1 MTQILKSVKSAQS
14 ADKFMNFI
22 TPPSRPTFWRVI
34 LIVTAALPLLSI
46 WNLINLAARLG
57 VDIFTRASWQAGIA
71 ALVMLASM
79 ALLGLGISFTKTG
92 DQLWSRVEALGFIP
106 KIFGIALIVIA
117 STGFP
122 LVVTNSFFQNIL
134 GGEAWVRMLVFWM
147 FSLAGM
153 WGVKIFR
160 KEISWSLALIVFML
174 CQSVLQTLLIN
185 IPLVTAY
192 PFAMGWSE
200 TSRYY
205 YPSLFLSRDIY
216 GEQFALPILHPTLHA
231 LLAPPYLFDA
241 PLWFHRFWQTFLRL
255 ALAGLIVP
263 ALMARLSIQNRGVK
277 IFTGMWMILFLLM
290 GPIYLHL
297 IIPVLILLYGFSP
310 HRPTRS
316 WVAVLL
322 ASLWAGTSRVN
333 WYVMPGMIVA
343 VLYLL
348 EVPLTCNGRSLTSAR
363 GIRMNHVLR
372 YLLKPALWFV
382 VGTATAY
389 ASMQIYIAFSG
400 IPNPEDFFTS
410 LSSPLLWYRLLPNES
425 YAFGILPAAIFV
437 SLPMWIVLYQQFR
450 SRRADWHPVRIFFI
464 LAALL
469 ALFLGGLVVS
479 LKIGGGADLH
489 NLDAYF
495 TMLLIVFS
503 YLVFARYTPEKR
515 TAEFIPL
522 PWGNVMSIIVI
533 PILFLTQ
540 TNISFKTYDKSRTDA
555 VLQTL
560 QEKVDQVNAN
570 GGEILFIT
578 QRHLISMGMLHNVTL
593 VPEYEREEL
602 MEMAMSNNEEFLAHF
617 KQEMES
623 QRFDLIVV
631 DPLTFKI
638 LARRRA
644 FSEENNVW
652 VRGIMRPILCN
663 YRLEESFLED
673 EVALY
678 VPQEGERV
686 CP

>member
-1 MTQILKSVKSAQS
+1 
-14 ADKFMNFI
+14 MNI
-22 TPPSRPTFWRVI
+22 IIQPSRSTFWRVI

-57 VDIFTRASWQAGIA
+57 VNISTSVSWLAGLA
-71 ALVMLASM
+71 ALAMLTLL
-79 ALLGLGISFTKTG
+79 ALLGLVISFSKAR
-92 DQLWSRVEALGFIP
+92 DQLWARVEALGHIHKWIGIP
-106 KIFGIALIVIA
+106 LIIVALA
-117 STGFP
+117 GFP
-122 LVVTNSFFQNIL
+122 LVVANPFFRKIL
-134 GGEAWVRMLVFWM
+134 NGEEWVRMLVFWM

-153 WGVKIFR
+153 WGIKLFR
-160 KEISWSLALIVFML
+160 KNISWSVALIVFML
-174 CQSVLQTLLIN
+174 CQSVLQLLVIN
-185 IPLVTAY
+185 LPLITSY

-205 YPSLFLSRDIY
+205 YPSLFLSQKIY
-216 GEQFALPILHPTLHA
+216 GEGFPLPILHPTLHA
-231 LLAPPYLFDA
+231 LLTPPYLFDA
-241 PLWFHRFWQTFLRL
+241 PLWFHRFWQVFLRL

-263 ALMARLSIQNRGVK
+263 ALMTRLAIQDRALK
-277 IFTGMWMILFLLM
+277 IFAGMWMILFLLM

-297 IIPVLILLYGFSP
+297 AVPVLILLYGFSP
-310 HRPTRS
+310 RRPAQA
-316 WVAVLL
+316 WFAVLL
-322 ASLWAGTSRVN
+322 ASIWAGTSRIN
-333 WYVMPGMIVA
+333 WYVMPGMIAA
-343 VLYLL
+343 VLYFL
-348 EVPLTCNGRSLTSAR
+348 EIPYDSKNFW
-363 GIRMNHVLR
+363 R
-372 YLLKPALWFV
+372 YISKPALWFV
-382 VGTATAY
+382 AGTLTAY
-389 ASMQIYIAFSG
+389 LSMQMYIAFSG
-400 IPNPEDFFTS
+400 ILNPENFFTS

-425 YAFGILPAAIFV
+425 YVFGILPAAIFV
-437 SLPMWIVLYQQFR
+437 SLPMWIVMYQQIR
-450 SRRADWHPVRIFFI
+450 SRRADWHPVRLTFT

-469 ALFLGGLVVS
+469 ALFLGGLLVS

-503 YLVFARYTPEKR
+503 YLVFARYTPEDNR

-522 PWGNVMSIIVI
+522 KWGSVMSVIVI
-533 PILFLTQ
+533 PMLFLTQ
-540 TNISFKTYDKSRTDA
+540 SNIGFKIYDESRTDA
-555 VLQTL
+555 VLESL
-560 QEKVDQVNAN
+560 QEKVDQVNVE

-578 QRHLISMGMLHNVTL
+578 QRHLISMGMLENVTL

-602 MEMAMSNNEEFLAHF
+602 MEMAMSNNEEFLALF
-617 KQEMES
+617 KQDMQA

-663 YRLEESFLED
+663 YRLDVAFPED

>member
-1 MTQILKSVKSAQS
+1 
-14 ADKFMNFI
+14 MNLI
-22 TPPSRPTFWRVI
+22 TPSSRSTFWRVI
-34 LIVTAALPLLSI
+34 LIITAALPLLSI
-46 WNLINLAARLG
+46 WNLIDLAAKLG
-57 VDIFTRASWQAGIA
+57 VNLSTQISWQAGIA
-71 ALVMLASM
+71 ALAILALL
-79 ALLGLGISFTKTG
+79 ALLGLGLSFTKTG
-92 DQLWSRVEALGFIP
+92 DQLWGRVEALGFIQ
-106 KIFGIALIVIA
+106 KKFGIVIIVIALI
-117 STGFP
+117 GFP
-122 LVVTNSFFQNIL
+122 LVIANSFFQQIL
-134 GGEAWVRMLVFWM
+134 GGEAWVRMFVFWM
-147 FSLAGM
+147 FALAGL
-153 WGVKIFR
+153 WGVKTFR
-160 KEISWSLALIVFML
+160 KEIDWSIALIVFML
-174 CQSVLQTLLIN
+174 CQSVLLLLLIN
-185 IPLVTAY
+185 IPSVTAY
-192 PFAMGWSE
+192 PFSMGWSE

-205 YPSLFLSRDIY
+205 YPSLFLSRKIY

-231 LLAPPYLFDA
+231 LFAPPYLFDA
-241 PLWFHRFWQTFLRL
+241 PLWAHRFWQTILRL
-255 ALAGLIVP
+255 ALAGLIAP
-263 ALMARLSIQNRGVK
+263 ALLSRLSIQNRGVK
-277 IFTGMWMILFLLM
+277 IFTGMWMILFVLM

-297 IIPVLILLYGFSP
+297 AIPVLILLWGFSV
-310 HRPTRS
+310 HSSTRT

-333 WYVMPGMIVA
+333 WYVVPGMIAA

-348 EVPLTCNGRSLTSAR
+348 EVPFNGK
-363 GIRMNHVLR
+363 NFWR
-372 YLLKPALWFV
+372 YIFKPASWFF
-382 VGTATAY
+382 VGTLTAF

-437 SLPMWIVLYQQFR
+437 SLPMWIVLYAQFR
-450 SRRADWHPVRIFFI
+450 TRRADWHPVRIFFI
-464 LAALL
+464 VAALL
-469 ALFLGGLVVS
+469 ALFVGGLIVS

-495 TMLLIVFS
+495 TMLLIVIS
-503 YLVFARYTPEKR
+503 YLVFARYTPEKGTVETR

-522 PWGNVMSIIVI
+522 YWGNAMSVIII

-540 TNISFKTYDKSRTDA
+540 SNIAFKTYDPSRTDV
-555 VLQTL
+555 VLQSL
-560 QEKVDQVNAN
+560 QSHVDEVNAD

-578 QRHLISMGMLHNVTL
+578 QRHLISMGMLHDVTL

-602 MEMAMSNNEEFLAHF
+602 MEMAMSNNEAFLAHF

-663 YRLEESFLED
+663 YRLEESFPQD
-673 EVALY
+673 GVALY
-678 VPQEGERV
+678 TPQEGERV

>member
-1 MTQILKSVKSAQS
+1 MYLLNLI
-14 ADKFMNFI
+14 I
-22 TPPSRPTFWRVI
+22 PPSRSTFWRVT

-46 WNLINLAARLG
+46 WNLVNLAARLG
-57 VDIFTRASWQAGIA
+57 VDISTRTAWQAGIA
-71 ALVMLASM
+71 ALGMLALL
-79 ALLGLGISFTKTG
+79 ALLGLGISLKSGEQFWG
-92 DQLWSRVEALGFIP
+92 RVEALDRLHKWIGIP
-106 KIFGIALIVIA
+106 LVVIA
-117 STGFP
+117 AAGFP
-122 LVVTNSFFQNIL
+122 LVITTPFFKEVL
-134 GGEAWVRMLVFWM
+134 GGEAWVRMFVFWM

-153 WGVKIFR
+153 WGIKIFR
-160 KEISWSLALIVFML
+160 KELSWSIALIVFMI
-174 CQSVLQTLLIN
+174 CQSVLQLLLIN
-185 IPLVTAY
+185 VSSVTAY
-192 PFAMGWSE
+192 PFALGWSE

-205 YPSLFLSRDIY
+205 YPSLFLSQKIY
-216 GEQFALPILHPTLHA
+216 GEKFPWPILHPSLHL

-241 PLWFHRFWQTFLRL
+241 PLWFHRFWQVFLRL
-255 ALAGLIVP
+255 AFAGLIAP
-263 ALMARLSIQNRGVK
+263 ALISRLSIQSRGVK
-277 IFTGMWMILFLLM
+277 IFAGMWMFLFLLM

-297 IIPVLILLYGFSP
+297 TIPVLILLYGFSP
-310 HRPTRS
+310 QDSRRV
-316 WVAVLL
+316 WLAVLL
-322 ASLWAGTSRVN
+322 ASIWAGISRIN
-333 WYVMPGMIVA
+333 WYPVPGMIAA

-348 EVPLTCNGRSLTSAR
+348 EVPYNGKN
-363 GIRMNHVLR
+363 IFN
-372 YLLKPALWFV
+372 YLIKPALWFV
-382 VGTATAY
+382 AGTVIAY
-389 ASMQIYIAFSG
+389 VSMQVYIAFSG
-400 IPNPEDFFTS
+400 IPNPSDFYTS

-425 YAFGILPAAIFV
+425 YPFGILPAALFV
-437 SLPMWIVLYQQFR
+437 SLPMWIILYAQFR
-450 SRRADWHPVRIFFI
+450 SRRADWHLVRLFFI

-469 ALFLGGLVVS
+469 VLFLGGLIVS
-479 LKIGGGADLH
+479 VKIGGGADLH

-503 YLVFARYTPEKR
+503 YLVFARCAPEDNR

-522 PWGNVMSIIVI
+522 KWGSVMSVIVI

-540 TNISFKTYDKSRTDA
+540 SNIGFKSYDKSRTDS
-555 VLQTL
+555 VLQSL
-560 QEKVDQVNAN
+560 QGYVDEVNAES
-570 GGEILFIT
+570 GEILFIT
-578 QRHLISMGMLHNVTL
+578 QRQLVSLGMLENVTL

-602 MEMAMSNNEEFLAHF
+602 MEMAMSNNEEFLARF

-663 YRLEESFLED
+663 YRLEESFPED
-673 EVALY
+673 EIALY

>member
-1 MTQILKSVKSAQS
+1 
-14 ADKFMNFI
+14 MNFI
-22 TPPSRPTFWRVI
+22 TPPSRSTFWRVI
-34 LIVTAALPLLSI
+34 LVVTAALPLLSI
-46 WNLINLAARLG
+46 WNLINLAAKLD
-57 VDIFTRASWQAGIA
+57 VNLSTQTSWQAGIA
-71 ALVMLASM
+71 VLAILTSL
-79 ALLGLGISFTKTG
+79 ALLGLGVSFTKTG
-92 DQLWSRVEALGFIP
+92 DQLWGRVEALGFIQ
-106 KIFGIALIVIA
+106 KKFGIVIIVVALI
-117 STGFP
+117 GFP
-122 LVVTNSFFQNIL
+122 LVIANSFFQQIL

-147 FSLAGM
+147 FALAGM

-160 KEISWSLALIVFML
+160 KEFDWPIALIVFML
-174 CQSVLQTLLIN
+174 CQSTLLLLLIN
-185 IPLVTAY
+185 IPSVTAY
-192 PFAMGWSE
+192 PFSMGWSE

-205 YPSLFLSRDIY
+205 YPSLFLSRKIY
-216 GEQFALPILHPTLHA
+216 GEQIALPILHPTLHA
-231 LLAPPYLFDA
+231 LLAPPYWFDA
-241 PLWFHRFWQTFLRL
+241 PLWAHRFWQTFLRL
-255 ALAGLIVP
+255 ALAGLIAP
-263 ALMARLSIQNRGVK
+263 ALLSRLSIQNRGVK
-277 IFTGMWMILFLLM
+277 IFAGMWMILFLLM

-297 IIPVLILLYGFSP
+297 AIPVLILLWGFSV
-310 HRPTRS
+310 HSSTRA

-333 WYVMPGMIVA
+333 WYVVPGMIAA

-348 EVPLTCNGRSLTSAR
+348 EVPYNGK
-363 GIRMNHVLR
+363 NFWR
-372 YLLKPALWFV
+372 YIFKPASWFF
-382 VGTATAY
+382 VGTLTAF

-437 SLPMWIVLYQQFR
+437 SLPMWIVLYAQFR

-469 ALFLGGLVVS
+469 ALFVGGLIVS

-515 TAEFIPL
+515 TAETRTAEFIPL
-522 PWGNVMSIIVI
+522 PWGNAMSVIII

-540 TNISFKTYDKSRTDA
+540 SNIAFKTYDPSRTDA
-555 VLQTL
+555 VLQSL
-560 QEKVDQVNAN
+560 QSHVDEVNAN

-578 QRHLISMGMLHNVTL
+578 QRHLISMGMLQDVTL

-602 MEMAMSNNEEFLAHF
+602 MEMAMSKDEAFLAHF

-663 YRLEESFLED
+663 YRLEESYPED
-673 EVALY
+673 EIALY

>member
-1 MTQILKSVKSAQS
+1 
-14 ADKFMNFI
+14 MNFI
-22 TPPSRPTFWRVI
+22 TPPSRSTFWRVI

-46 WNLINLAARLG
+46 WNLINLAAKLN
-57 VDIFTRASWQAGIA
+57 VNLSTQTSWQAGIA
-71 ALVMLASM
+71 GLAMLTLL
-79 ALLGLGISFTKTG
+79 ALLGLGVSLKSG
-92 DQLWSRVEALGFIP
+92 DQLWGRVEALGFIQEN
-106 KIFGIALIVIA
+106 FGIVIIIVALI
-117 STGFP
+117 GFP
-122 LVVTNSFFQNIL
+122 LVISNSFFQQIL

-147 FSLAGM
+147 FALAGM

-160 KEISWSLALIVFML
+160 KEFDWSLALIVFML
-174 CQSVLQTLLIN
+174 CQSVLLLLLAN
-185 IPLVTAY
+185 ITSVTAY
-192 PFAMGWSE
+192 PFSMGWSE

-205 YPSLFLSRDIY
+205 YPSLFLSQEIY
-216 GEQFALPILHPTLHA
+216 GEKFPLPILHPTLHF
-231 LLAPPYLFDA
+231 LLAAPYLFDA
-241 PLWFHRFWQTFLRL
+241 PLWAHRFWQMFLRL

-263 ALMARLSIQNRGVK
+263 ALMSRLAIQNRALK
-277 IFTGMWMILFLLM
+277 IFAGMWMFLFLLM
-290 GPIYLHL
+290 GPVYLHL
-297 IIPVLILLYGFSP
+297 TIPVLILLWGFSVHHP
-310 HRPTRS
+310 ARS

-322 ASLWAGTSRVN
+322 ASIWAGTSRVN
-333 WYVMPGMIVA
+333 WYVVPGMIAA

-348 EVPLTCNGRSLTSAR
+348 EVPLACNGRSLASADR
-363 GIRMNHVLR
+363 WRVILK
-372 YLLKPALWFV
+372 YLLKPALWFF
-382 VGTATAY
+382 VGTLTAF
-389 ASMQIYIAFSG
+389 ASMQVYIAFSG

-425 YAFGILPAAIFV
+425 YAFGILPAAFFV
-437 SLPMWIVLYQQFR
+437 SLPMWIVLYAQFR

-464 LAALL
+464 LTALL
-469 ALFLGGLVVS
+469 ALFVGGLIVS

-503 YLVFARYTPEKR
+503 YLIFASYTPETR

-522 PWGNVMSIIVI
+522 LWGNVMSIIVI

-540 TNISFKTYDKSRTDA
+540 TNIGFKQYDESRTDA
-555 VLQTL
+555 VLQSL
-560 QEKVDQVNAN
+560 QEHVDEVNAN
-570 GGEILFIT
+570 DGEILFIT
-578 QRHLISMGMLHNVTL
+578 QRHLISMGMLHDVTL

-623 QRFDLIVV
+623 QRFGLIVV

-644 FSEENNVW
+644 FSEENNAW

-663 YRLEESFLED
+663 YRLEESYPED

>member
-1 MTQILKSVKSAQS
+1 
-14 ADKFMNFI
+14 MNFI
-22 TPPSRPTFWRVI
+22 IPPSRSTFWRVI
-34 LIVTAALPLLSI
+34 LVVTAALPLLSI
-46 WNLINLAARLG
+46 WNLIDLAAWLG
-57 VDIFTRASWQAGIA
+57 VNISTSSSWLAGIA
-71 ALVMLASM
+71 ALGMLTLL
-79 ALLGLGISFTKTG
+79 ALLGLGIGFTKTG
-92 DQLWSRVEALGFIP
+92 DQLWGRVEALGQLHKLIG
-106 KIFGIALIVIA
+106 IVLIIIALA
-117 STGFP
+117 GFP
-122 LVVTNSFFQNIL
+122 LVLANSFFQEIL
-134 GGEAWVRMLVFWM
+134 SRETWVRMLIFWM

-153 WGVKIFR
+153 WGIKIFR
-160 KEISWSLALIVFML
+160 NELTWSIALIVFML
-174 CQSVLQTLLIN
+174 CQSMLQLLLIN
-185 IPLVTAY
+185 IPSVTAY

-263 ALMARLSIQNRGVK
+263 ALMSRLSIQDRGMK
-277 IFTGMWMILFLLM
+277 IFVGMWMILFLLM
-290 GPIYLHL
+290 GPVYLHL
-297 IIPVLILLYGFSP
+297 TIPVLILLYGFSP
-310 HRPTRS
+310 QDSRRV
-316 WVAVLL
+316 WFAVLL
-322 ASLWAGTSRVN
+322 ASIWAGTSRIN
-333 WYVMPGMIVA
+333 WYVMPGMFAA
-343 VLYLL
+343 VLYFL
-348 EVPLTCNGRSLTSAR
+348 EVPVNGKNIWS
-363 GIRMNHVLR
+363 

-382 VGTATAY
+382 VGTVTAY

-400 IPNPEDFFTS
+400 IPDPENFFTS

-425 YAFGILPAAIFV
+425 YALGILPAATFV
-437 SLPMWIVLYQQFR
+437 SLPMWIVLYAQFR
-450 SRRADWHPVRIFFI
+450 SRRADWHPLRLFFI

-503 YLVFARYTPEKR
+503 YLVFARYTPESTQQNR

-522 PWGNVMSIIVI
+522 NWGNVMSVIVI

-540 TNISFKTYDKSRTDA
+540 SNIGFKTYDPSRTDA
-555 VLQTL
+555 VLQSL
-560 QEKVDQVNAN
+560 QEHVDEVNAS
-570 GGEILFIT
+570 GGEILFII
-578 QRHLISMGMLHNVTL
+578 QRHLISMGMLDDVTL

-602 MEMAMSNNEEFLAHF
+602 MEMAMSNNEEFLAIF
-617 KQEMES
+617 KQDMES

-663 YRLEESFLED
+663 YRLDISFPED
-673 EVALY
+673 EIALY
-678 VPQEGERV
+678 VPQEGGRV

>member
-1 MTQILKSVKSAQS
+1 M
-14 ADKFMNFI
+14 DKNFMNFI
-22 TPPSRPTFWRVI
+22 TPPSRSTFWRVI

-46 WNLINLAARLG
+46 WNLINLAAKLN
-57 VDIFTRASWQAGIA
+57 VNLSTQTSWQAGIA
-71 ALVMLASM
+71 ALAMLTLL
-79 ALLGLGISFTKTG
+79 ALLGLGASFTKTG
-92 DQLWSRVEALGFIP
+92 DQLWGRVEALSFIQK
-106 KIFGIALIVIA
+106 KIGIVIIIVALI
-117 STGFP
+117 GFP
-122 LVVTNSFFQNIL
+122 LVIANSFFQQIL
-134 GGEAWVRMLVFWM
+134 GGEAWVRMLVYWM
-147 FSLAGM
+147 FALAGM

-160 KEISWSLALIVFML
+160 KDFDWSIALIVFML
-174 CQSVLQTLLIN
+174 CQSILLLLLAN
-185 IPLVTAY
+185 ITSVTAY
-192 PFAMGWSE
+192 PFSMGWSE

-205 YPSLFLSRDIY
+205 YPSLFLSRNIY
-216 GEQFALPILHPTLHA
+216 GEKFPLPILHPTLHF
-231 LLAPPYLFDA
+231 LLVAPYLFDA
-241 PLWFHRFWQTFLRL
+241 PLWAHRFWQMFLRL

-263 ALMARLSIQNRGVK
+263 ALMSRLSIQDRALK

-297 IIPVLILLYGFSP
+297 TIPVLILLWGFSV
-310 HRPTRS
+310 HSSTRALRLRS
-316 WVAVLL
+316 AQAWVAVLL
-322 ASLWAGTSRVN
+322 ASIWAGTSRVN
-333 WYVMPGMIVA
+333 WYVVPGMIAA

-348 EVPLTCNGRSLTSAR
+348 EVPFNGKNIFS
-363 GIRMNHVLR
+363 
-372 YLLKPALWFV
+372 YLLKPASWFF
-382 VGTATAY
+382 VGTLTAF

-437 SLPMWIVLYQQFR
+437 SLPMWIVLYAQFR
-450 SRRADWHPVRIFFI
+450 SRRADWHPVRMFFI
-464 LAALL
+464 LVALL
-469 ALFLGGLVVS
+469 ALFFGGLIVS

-522 PWGNVMSIIVI
+522 KWGNVMSVVVI

-540 TNISFKTYDKSRTDA
+540 ANIGFKQYDESRTDK
-555 VLQTL
+555 VLQSL
-560 QEKVDQVNAN
+560 QEKVDKVNSN

-578 QRHLISMGMLHNVTL
+578 QRHLISMGMLKNVTL

-602 MEMAMSNNEEFLAHF
+602 MEMAMSNNEEFLTHF

-623 QRFDLIVV
+623 QRFDLVVV

-663 YRLEESFLED
+663 YRLAESFSQD
-673 EVALY
+673 GVALY
-678 VPQEGERV
+678 TPQEGERV

>member
-1 MTQILKSVKSAQS
+1 M
-14 ADKFMNFI
+14 
-22 TPPSRPTFWRVI
+22 W
-34 LIVTAALPLLSI
+34 
-46 WNLINLAARLG
+46 
-57 VDIFTRASWQAGIA
+57 GI
-71 ALVMLASM
+71 
-79 ALLGLGISFTKTG
+79 
-92 DQLWSRVEALGFIP
+92 
-106 KIFGIALIVIA
+106 KIFRSGFDWSIALIA
-117 STGFP
+117 
-122 LVVTNSFFQNIL
+122 
-134 GGEAWVRMLVFWM
+134 
-147 FSLAGM
+147 
-153 WGVKIFR
+153 
-160 KEISWSLALIVFML
+160 FML
-174 CQSVLQTLLIN
+174 CQSILQALLIN
-185 IPLVTAY
+185 LPSITAY
-192 PFAMGWSE
+192 PFSMGWSE

-205 YPSLFLSRDIY
+205 YPSLFLSRNIY
-216 GEQFALPILHPTLHA
+216 GEKFSLPILHPTLHF
-231 LLAPPYLFDA
+231 LLAAPYLFDA

-255 ALAGLIVP
+255 ALVGLIAP
-263 ALMARLSIQNRGVK
+263 ALLMRLSIQNRAIK
-277 IFTGMWMILFLLM
+277 IFAGMWMILFLLM
-290 GPIYLHL
+290 GPVYLHL
-297 IIPVLILLYGFSP
+297 TIPILILLWMFSP
-310 HRPTRS
+310 HSPTRA

-322 ASLWAGTSRVN
+322 ASIWAGTSRVN
-333 WYVMPGMIVA
+333 WYVMPGMIAA

-348 EVPLTCNGRSLTSAR
+348 EVPFNGKN
-363 GIRMNHVLR
+363 IFK

-382 VGTATAY
+382 VGTLTAF
-389 ASMQIYIAFSG
+389 ASMQVYIAFSG

-425 YAFGILPAAIFV
+425 YAFGILPAALFV

-464 LAALL
+464 VAALF
-469 ALFLGGLVVS
+469 ALFLGGLIVS

-503 YLVFARYTPEKR
+503 YLVFARYTPEDQQKR

-522 PWGNVMSIIVI
+522 RWGNVMSVIVI

-540 TNISFKTYDKSRTDA
+540 TNIAFKTYDPSRTEK
-555 VLQTL
+555 TL
-560 QEKVDQVNAN
+560 STMQSEIDRVNAE

-578 QRHLISMGMLHNVTL
+578 QRHLISMGMLKNVTL
-593 VPEYEREEL
+593 IQEYEREEL

-663 YRLEESFLED
+663 YRLEESFPED

-678 VPQEGERV
+678 VPQEGERA

>member
-1 MTQILKSVKSAQS
+1 MVHGLSSAEL
-14 ADKFMNFI
+14 MNLI
-22 TPPSRPTFWRVI
+22 TPPSRSSFWRVI
-34 LIVTAALPLLSI
+34 LVVTAALPLLSI

-57 VDIFTRASWQAGIA
+57 VDISTRISWQAGIA
-71 ALVMLASM
+71 ALAILSSL

-92 DQLWSRVEALGFIP
+92 DSLWGRVEALGFIQK
-106 KIFGIALIVIA
+106 KIGIVVIIIALA
-117 STGFP
+117 GFP
-122 LVVTNSFFQNIL
+122 LVITNSFFQEIL
-134 GGEAWVRMLVFWM
+134 SGEAWVRLLIFWM
-147 FSLAGM
+147 FALAGM

-160 KEISWSLALIVFML
+160 KELSLPIALIVFLL
-174 CQSVLQTLLIN
+174 CQSVLQLLLIN
-185 IPLVTAY
+185 IPSVTAY
-192 PFAMGWSE
+192 PFSMGWSE

-205 YPSLFLSRDIY
+205 YPSLFLSRNIY

-231 LLAPPYLFDA
+231 LLAPPYWFDA
-241 PLWFHRFWQTFLRL
+241 PLWAHRFWQTFLRL

-263 ALMARLSIQNRGVK
+263 ALMSRLSIQNRGVK
-277 IFTGMWMILFLLM
+277 IFAGMWMILFLLM

-297 IIPVLILLYGFSP
+297 TIPVLILLWGFSV
-310 HRPTRS
+310 HHSTRTLRLRS
-316 WVAVLL
+316 AQAWVAVLL

-333 WYVMPGMIVA
+333 WYVVPGMIAA

-348 EVPLTCNGRSLTSAR
+348 EVPFNGKN
-363 GIRMNHVLR
+363 IFN

-382 VGTATAY
+382 IGTATAF
-389 ASMQIYIAFSG
+389 ASMQIYIALSG
-400 IPNPEDFFTS
+400 ISNPEDFFTS

-425 YAFGILPAAIFV
+425 YAFGILPAALFV

-469 ALFLGGLVVS
+469 ALFVGGLIVS

-495 TMLLIVFS
+495 TVLLIVFS
-503 YLVFARYTPEKR
+503 YLVFARYTSENR

-522 PWGNVMSIIVI
+522 HWGNVMSIIVI

-540 TNISFKTYDKSRTDA
+540 SNIAFKTYDPSRIDA
-555 VLQTL
+555 VLQSL
-560 QEKVDQVNAN
+560 QAHVDEVNAN

-593 VPEYEREEL
+593 IPEYEREEL

-617 KQEMES
+617 KQDMES

-663 YRLEESFLED
+663 YRLDESFPED
-673 EVALY
+673 EIALY
-678 VPQEGERV
+678 VPQVGERV

>member
-1 MTQILKSVKSAQS
+1 
-14 ADKFMNFI
+14 MNFI
-22 TPPSRPTFWRVI
+22 TPPSRLTFWRVI

-46 WNLINLAARLG
+46 WNLIDLAAKLE
-57 VDIFTRASWQAGIA
+57 VNLSTQTSWQAGIA
-71 ALVMLASM
+71 ALASLASL
-79 ALLGLGISFTKTG
+79 ALLGLGVGFTKTG
-92 DQLWSRVEALGFIP
+92 DQLWGRVEALGFIQK
-106 KIFGIALIVIA
+106 KIGIVIIVIA
-117 STGFP
+117 LMGFP
-122 LVVTNSFFQNIL
+122 LVIANSFFQQIL
-134 GGEAWVRMLVFWM
+134 SGEAWVRMLVFWM
-147 FSLAGM
+147 CALAGM
-153 WGVKIFR
+153 CGVKIFR
-160 KEISWSLALIVFML
+160 DELSWSIALIVFML
-174 CQSVLQTLLIN
+174 CQSILLLLLIN
-185 IPLVTAY
+185 IPSVTAY
-192 PFAMGWSE
+192 PFSMGWSE

-205 YPSLFLSRDIY
+205 YPSLLLSRKIY

-241 PLWFHRFWQTFLRL
+241 PLWAHRFWQTFLRL
-255 ALAGLIVP
+255 ALAGLIAP
-263 ALMARLSIQNRGVK
+263 ALLSRLSIQDRGVK
-277 IFTGMWMILFLLM
+277 IFAGMWMILFLLM

-297 IIPVLILLYGFSP
+297 AIPVLILLWGFSP
-310 HRPTRS
+310 HSSTRA

-333 WYVMPGMIVA
+333 WYVVPGMIAA

-348 EVPLTCNGRSLTSAR
+348 EVPYNGK
-363 GIRMNHVLR
+363 NFWR
-372 YLLKPALWFV
+372 YIFKPASWFF
-382 VGTATAY
+382 VGTLTAL

-437 SLPMWIVLYQQFR
+437 SLPMWIVLYAQFR
-450 SRRADWHPVRIFFI
+450 SRRMDWHPVRIFFI
-464 LAALL
+464 VAALL
-469 ALFLGGLVVS
+469 ALFVGGLIVS

-522 PWGNVMSIIVI
+522 RWGNAMSVIII

-540 TNISFKTYDKSRTDA
+540 SNIAFKTYDPSRTEK
-555 VLQTL
+555 TL
-560 QEKVDQVNAN
+560 SAMQSEIDRVNAE

-578 QRHLISMGMLHNVTL
+578 QRHLISMGMLKNVTL
-593 VPEYEREEL
+593 IQEYEREEL
-602 MEMAMSNNEEFLAHF
+602 MEMAMSNNEAFLAHF

-644 FSEENNVW
+644 FSEENNAW

-663 YRLEESFLED
+663 YRLEESFPQD
-673 EVALY
+673 GVALY
-678 VPQEGERV
+678 TPQEGERM

>member
-1 MTQILKSVKSAQS
+1 MVYRPPSIFL
-14 ADKFMNFI
+14 MNLI
-22 TPPSRPTFWRVI
+22 IPPSRSTFWRVI
-34 LIVTAALPLLSI
+34 LV
-46 WNLINLAARLG
+46 
-57 VDIFTRASWQAGIA
+57 VIA
-71 ALVMLASM
+71 ALSFLSILDLFTSAQKLGVNISTSVTWLAGIILFAALTLL
-79 ALLGLGISFTKTG
+79 ALLGLAISYKSG
-92 DQLWSRVEALGFIP
+92 ERLWERIEALGFIP
-106 KIFGIALIVIA
+106 KSFGIALIILA
-117 STGFP
+117 WIGFP
-122 LVVTNSFFQNIL
+122 LVVSNSFFKTVL
-134 GGEAWVRMLVFWM
+134 GSAGWIHLLVFFS

-153 WGVKIFR
+153 CGIKFFR
-160 KEISWSLALIVFML
+160 KELSLPIALIVFML

-205 YPSLFLSRDIY
+205 YPSLFLSEKIY

-241 PLWFHRFWQTFLRL
+241 PLWFHRFWQMFLRL
-255 ALAGLIVP
+255 ALVGLIAP
-263 ALMARLSIQNRGVK
+263 ALMKRLSIKNRALK

-290 GPIYLHL
+290 GPVYLHL
-297 IIPVLILLYGFSP
+297 TIPVLILLLGFSV
-310 HRPTRS
+310 HRPASS
-316 WVAVLL
+316 WLALL
-322 ASLWAGTSRVN
+322 AASLWAGTSRVN
-333 WYVMPGMIVA
+333 WYVMPGMIAA

-348 EVPLTCNGRSLTSAR
+348 EIPFNGKN
-363 GIRMNHVLR
+363 IFN

-382 VGTATAY
+382 IGTITAF
-389 ASMQIYIAFSG
+389 ASMQIYIALSG

-425 YAFGILPAAIFV
+425 YAFGILPAALFV
-437 SLPMWIVLYQQFR
+437 PLPMWIVLYQQFR

-469 ALFLGGLVVS
+469 ALFLGGLIVS

-495 TMLLIVFS
+495 TILLIVFS
-503 YLVFARYTPEKR
+503 YLVFARYTPEDPQQTR

-522 PWGNVMSIIVI
+522 PWGNAMSVIVI

-540 TNISFKTYDKSRTDA
+540 TNISFKTYDESRTDKI
-555 VLQTL
+555 LQTL
-560 QEKVDQVNAN
+560 QEKVDEVNAN

-578 QRHLISMGMLHNVTL
+578 QRHLISMGMLHDVTL
-593 VPEYEREEL
+593 APEYEREEL
-602 MEMAMSNNEEFLAHF
+602 MEMAMSNNEAFLARF
-617 KQEMES
+617 KQDMES

-663 YRLEESFLED
+663 YRLEDSFPED
-673 EVALY
+673 EIALY
-678 VPQEGERV
+678 VPQEGEKV